1 MVQASM
7 IDIPTMTLYERQL
20 EIERGK
26 EYLRDTKRA
35 EDIDYQSKH
44 FGLSAEDKRDLENA
58 INELRQWKKED
69 DEKALKDIRKMSR
82 ELSIENKA
90 AKTRLASYSR
100 SNSRKEGRAISHAT
114 QSRIDDHIDN
124 LNSIASE
131 AEKAMRDVKK
141 HVSRVRTAADDFADT
156 IQGAEQPYTAPNEGT
171 PDPGQQEGKHR
182 RGYGGKV
189 WSAYNALQ
197 KDRSRNVK
205 AFTSQ
210 STQSFAK

>member
-1 MVQASM
+1 MVQSTM
-7 IDIPTMTLYERQL
+7 IDIPTKTIYERQL

-82 ELSIENKA
+82 ELAIENKA

-100 SNSRKEGRAISHAT
+100 SNSRKEGRALSHAT
-114 QSRIDDHIDN
+114 HTTLNYHIYH
-124 LNSIASE
+124 L
-131 AEKAMRDVKK
+131 
-141 HVSRVRTAADDFADT
+141 
-156 IQGAEQPYTAPNEGT
+156 
-171 PDPGQQEGKHR
+171 
-182 RGYGGKV
+182 
-189 WSAYNALQ
+189 
-197 KDRSRNVK
+197 
-205 AFTSQ
+205 
-210 STQSFAK
+210 